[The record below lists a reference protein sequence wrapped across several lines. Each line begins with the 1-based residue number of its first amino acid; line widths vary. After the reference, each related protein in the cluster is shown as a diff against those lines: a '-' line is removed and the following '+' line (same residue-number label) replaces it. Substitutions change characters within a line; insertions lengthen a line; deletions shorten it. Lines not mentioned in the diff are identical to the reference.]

1 MNRRTASGWRPSFAQ
16 KGLGDDRE
24 DLSHPSV
31 RNLDTI
37 CRLLLLIV
45 LPGRFRPGLYRND
58 LILVLIVAG
67 LLRFLL
73 PIGTV
78 LSIIAKGKEEV
89 SADAVRRIQFF
100 TFLLSIPMPLVL
112 LVLWVAYTGV

>member
-1 MNRRTASGWRPSFAQ
+1 MRR
-16 KGLGDDRE
+16 KVRE
-24 DLSHPSV
+24 MIGKIHRIQAYATWTLYAA
-31 RNLDTI
+31 
-37 CRLLLLIV
+37 LLLLIV

-78 LSIIAKGKEEV
+78 LSIIAKGKEDV

-112 LVLWVAYTGV
+112 LVLWLAYTGV